1 MEEDEAL
8 ISYTEKQGSPISVCD
23 TFITYRLLCQAAFN
37 VPFVWRYMPSRKLSG
52 WSLTEREK
60 LLGRK
65 KEQILRRKHKA
76 AAYKANTKV

>member
-1 MEEDEAL
+1 MGEDEAL

-23 TFITYRLLCQAAFN
+23 TFITYILLCQAAFN
-37 VPFVWRYMPSRKLSG
+37 VPFVWRYLPSRKLGG

-65 KEQILRRKHKA
+65 KRTNSAKK
-76 AAYKANTKV
+76 T